1 MVSSS
6 RIQTMTLKSDLAHLI
21 KGSHQDTWGTFEWVR
36 SHATRYGLSPTKTA
50 KWRTPGE
57 PAFVSSLLE
66 FPFARRRLGRLIE
79 EHLRPLGLSSTTP
92 LVSGVF
98 IHQKPKVKFRPFRGQ
113 VELGDLLLVRQH
125 FKSAVATPQGRAF
138 LVQAK
143 SSNVPRTGALTGK
156 EAQQFALYADW
167 STPFVFPNKELGKPP
182 DGSKHWD
189 LSRGPTPYPNSGV
202 YGIVANEPVVPGA
215 FPDACPWAVGV
226 AQRPAAGTP
235 QSVDASRWSLAEVM
249 ERFLLGNWGRPW
261 DAAPPSGDH
270 WSAFVIECLAAAST
284 WRPYPVQRTGHPQ
297 AAALP
302 RRRDVVGL
310 VHAIAKAASDTVHPS
325 FARFYPY
332 AYAGVY
338 DDELADKTQRAIALT
353 SAWTQTLDKGD
364 GGGKGGGGD
373 DETVSDQPT
382 PGLSVLYV
390 ATFGDGQLRGVDPQL
405 TPWGD
410 KPQGP
415 EAGTRCTSTV

>member
-1 MVSSS
+1 
-6 RIQTMTLKSDLAHLI
+6 MTLRSDLARLI
-21 KGSHQDTWGTFEWVR
+21 EGSHQDTWATFEWVR

-66 FPFARRRLGRLIE
+66 FPFARRRLGNLIE
-79 EHLRPLGLSSTTP
+79 KHLRPLGLSSTTP

-98 IHQKPKVKFRPFRGQ
+98 IHQKPKVRFRPFRGQ

-125 FKSAVATPQGRAF
+125 FKTAAAAPQGRAF

-143 SSNVPRTGALTGK
+143 SSNVPRTGTLTGK
-156 EAQQFALYADW
+156 EAQQFAIYADW
-167 STPFVFPNKELGKPP
+167 STPFVFPNKELGNPP
-182 DGSKHWD
+182 DGSKHWNF
-189 LSRGPTPYPNSGV
+189 SRGPTPYPNSGV

-215 FPDACPWAVGV
+215 FPDACPWAIGV
-226 AQRPAAGTP
+226 AQRPAAGTA
-235 QSVDASRWSLAEVM
+235 QSVDASRWSLVEVM
-249 ERFLLGNWGRPW
+249 EGFLLGSWGRPW

-270 WSAFVIECLAAAST
+270 WSSFVIECLAAAST
-284 WRPYPVQRTGHPQ
+284 WRPYPVQRKGHTQ

-310 VHAIAKAASDTVHPS
+310 VHAIAGAASGAVHPS

-332 AYAGVY
+332 PYAYAY
-338 DDELADKTQRAIALT
+338 EDESADQTQRAKALT
-353 SAWTQTLDKGD
+353 SAWTRTLDNGD
-364 GGGKGGGGD
+364 SGGNGGSGD
-373 DETVSDQPT
+373 DEAVSGQPA

-390 ATFGDGQLRGVDPQL
+390 ATFGDGELRDVDSQP
-405 TPWGD
+405 TPLED
-410 KPQGP
+410 RPQGQG
-415 EAGTRCTSTV
+415 AGTW